1 MPHNFWWASSLSSVA
16 AALIIVAIINSQTPI
31 SIQGP
36 EDFRAIPKVSLV
48 SVAGTPKIDW
58 KAESAILIS
67 LLAQELLDLQSDL
80 IKAKQKVKQNIGL

>member
-1 MPHNFWWASSLSSVA
+1 M
-16 AALIIVAIINSQTPI
+16 
-31 SIQGP
+31 
-36 EDFRAIPKVSLV
+36 SLV